1 MTEPDFFLKQA
12 RTLVSAEAH
21 SVLELLER
29 LDARFAE
36 ACELILNCRGHVILV
51 GMGKSG
57 HIAHKIAA
65 TLASTGTPAF
75 FVHPGEA
82 GHGDLGMITAQDLI
96 IALSYSGE
104 TLELLNL
111 LPYIDRLKI
120 PLISLSRGGSALAE
134 AAQINLDIGYVTEA
148 CPLDLAPTSSTTVS
162 LVLGDALAIA
172 VSSARGLSKENF
184 SLFHPGG
191 LLGKRLL
198 LRVKDIMHQGDQL
211 PLVHEA
217 ITLDEA
223 LVEITRKRLGMACI
237 VDDGGSLK
245 GIYTDGDL
253 RRTLQNKQNV
263 HTVIIKE
270 VMSPGCKT
278 IEPDTLA
285 VAALELMEKHKIT
298 SLVVVD
304 QQHKP
309 IGVIHMHDL
318 IQLGLYN
325 P

>member
-1 MTEPDFFLKQA
+1 MTESDFLLKQA
-12 RTLVSAEAH
+12 RALISAEAH
-21 SVLELLER
+21 AALKLLER
-29 LDARFAE
+29 LDERFAE
-36 ACELILNCRGHVILV
+36 ACRLILNCQGHVILV

-75 FVHPGEA
+75 FVHPAEA
-82 GHGDLGMITAQDLI
+82 GHGDLGMITAQDLV

-120 PLISLSRGGSALAE
+120 PLISLSRSGSALAE
-134 AAQINLDIGYVTEA
+134 AAQINLDIGYITEA

-223 LVEITRKRLGMACI
+223 LIEITRKRLGMACI
-237 VDDGGSLK
+237 VDDSGSLK

-270 VMSPGCKT
+270 VMTPGCKT
-278 IEPDTLA
+278 IEADTLA
-285 VAALELMEKHKIT
+285 VAALELMEKNKIT